1 MLGIAKN
8 PLRNLLR
15 TFIGSNCL
23 KNKNGKAWPKK
34 EVLIKKES
42 RQIDAV
48 FKNVKWHLSK
58 IYSPTAFSL
67 GT

>member
-1 MLGIAKN
+1 MLGKAN

-15 TFIGSNCL
+15 RFFGSNRL
-23 KNKNGKAWPKK
+23 KNKNSKAWPKK
-34 EVLIKKES
+34 EVLIKKKC

-67 GT
+67 RT